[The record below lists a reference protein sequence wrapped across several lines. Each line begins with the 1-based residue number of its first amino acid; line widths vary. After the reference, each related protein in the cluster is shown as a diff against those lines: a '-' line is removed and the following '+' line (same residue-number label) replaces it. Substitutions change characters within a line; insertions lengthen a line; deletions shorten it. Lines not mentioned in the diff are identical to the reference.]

1 MTLTPPTT
9 MRLRELHRTYR
20 VLRDLPPAAAQ
31 LRGQQFNDL
40 IAEVLRAFGL
50 DAKANVRG
58 LHGRDEI
65 DVVFTDG
72 GVDCILE
79 AKWEQKRINADPLE
93 KLSGRLDDR
102 PAGTRGILLSMS
114 GYTKHGLEAFERR
127 GIIGLQREHFEAVL
141 AGLLSPQDLLQRI
154 HAAQAARGRHLVLL
168 VDLLLPEATEV
179 GPAPRMQP
187 TSDTPPPWKVIVGT
201 APGVTAAEGFIG
213 TWAQDCPALSLS
225 AGSEELLIATPNG
238 VVSFDP
244 ATCATRWALP
254 LPGTTGRA
262 IRGADGTLSVLC
274 GNALVRWDPQEKDLS
289 VLAGGFG
296 GYATLE
302 ATVGGELW
310 VYNQLGSTDSG
321 SITLV
326 RVGEQVGDEERFDIP
341 FPAGSHAVPL
351 SPGRFFLSG
360 TGHSTL
366 LDLARN
372 PVTSEADWIK
382 AEVQDGRAA
391 TRLDESTVLIA
402 GNRGSMDSFLF
413 RHDLT
418 TQDGAE
424 RLVEFTANRVVD
436 LAVGPG
442 GGDGNQLWILA
453 DVQGNDLVSR
463 PVLLRAHLPRT
474 TTRR

>member
-1 MTLTPPTT
+1 MILNPATT
-9 MRLRELHRTYR
+9 MRLRELQRTYR
-20 VLRDLPPAAAQ
+20 ALRDLPRAAAQ
-31 LRGQQFNDL
+31 RRGQQFNDL

-58 LHGRDEI
+58 LRGRDEI
-65 DVVFTDG
+65 DVVFTEG
-72 GVDCILE
+72 GADYILE
-79 AKWEQKRINADPLE
+79 AKWERTGINADPVE

-127 GIIGLQREHFEAVL
+127 GVVGLRREHFEAVL

-154 HAAQAARGRHLVLL
+154 QTAQAARGRHLVPLTDVL
-168 VDLLLPEATEV
+168 IPETTEI
-179 GPAPRMQP
+179 GRAPGLQP

-201 APGVTAAEGFIG
+201 ASGVTASEEFIG
-213 TWAQDCPALSLS
+213 TWAPDCPALSLS
-225 AGSEELLIATPNG
+225 AGAGELLVTTPYG
-238 VVSFDP
+238 VVGFDP
-244 ATCATRWALP
+244 VTCATRWALP

-262 IRGADGTLSVLC
+262 VCGADGTLSVLC
-274 GNALVRWDPQEKDLS
+274 GNALVRWDPQAKDLS

-302 ATVGGELW
+302 AAADGVLW

-326 RVGEQVGDEERFDIP
+326 RVGEQVGDEERFEIP
-341 FPAGSHAVPL
+341 FPAGSHAVSL

-366 LDLARN
+366 VDLIKD

-391 TRLDESTVLIA
+391 TRLDTSTVLVA
-402 GNRGSMDSFLF
+402 GNRGSMDGFLF

-424 RLVEFTANRVVD
+424 QLAEFTANRVVD
-436 LAVGPG
+436 LVAGPAG
-442 GGDGNQLWILA
+442 AEGTHVWILA
-453 DVQGNDLVSR
+453 DVQGNVPVSR
-463 PVLLRAHLPRT
+463 PVLISARVHAWTSR
-474 TTRR
+474 